1 MPHPK
6 RKTCKTVLINP
17 DFSYILRGEI
27 MFAVVV
33 VDENEK
39 RKSKISEQQVGN
51 VGIISVAPKTN
62 SKKLKKVLQK
72 YNGEVILSKTCNLS
86 EIKTFD
92 TTPFKENLLF
102 CDFADFVL
110 SQSGYSLKIG
120 ICDPYC
126 HHLETLILPR
136 LIAHAEETV
145 ICTELNVD
153 DLCEFWLKSTG
164 TCPFVTENQSHL
176 SDCDVCFA
184 INGVATSGVL
194 FGHGGRGIDQQK
206 LIKKIPEQYSFLLNR
221 QIDPL
226 ELLCML
232 ENEEKYCV
240 I

>member
-1 MPHPK
+1 
-6 RKTCKTVLINP
+6 
-17 DFSYILRGEI
+17 

-33 VDENEK
+33 IDEKLK
-39 RKSKISEQQVGN
+39 RKNKISEQQLGC
-51 VGIISVAPKTN
+51 VGIISVVQKTN
-62 SKKLKKVLQK
+62 LKKLKKVLQK
-72 YNGEVILSKTCNLS
+72 YNGEVILSIPCNFS
-86 EIKTFD
+86 DIKAFD

-102 CDFADFVL
+102 SDFADFVL

-126 HHLETLILPR
+126 HHLENVILPR

-164 TCPFVTENQSHL
+164 TCPFVTENPSHL

-184 INGVATSGVL
+184 INGVATSGTL

-206 LIKKIPEQYSFLLNR
+206 LIEKIPEQYLFLLDR
-221 QIDPL
+221 QIDPA

-232 ENEEKYCV
+232 ENEKKYCV
-240 I
+240 V